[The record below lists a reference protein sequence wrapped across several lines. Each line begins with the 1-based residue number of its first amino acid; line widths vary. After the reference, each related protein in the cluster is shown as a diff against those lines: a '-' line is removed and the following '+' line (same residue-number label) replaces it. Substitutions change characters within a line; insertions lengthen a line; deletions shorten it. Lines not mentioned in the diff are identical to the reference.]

1 MAETRELRVIGVR
14 FEEPDYAPVLVL
26 RELQGQRVLPIWI
39 GAAEAG
45 SIAAFQQG
53 VVPDRPL
60 SHDLHL
66 LLIEE
71 LGHRLS
77 RVELVKVER
86 GTFYA
91 DLVVDDSVRIS
102 ARPSDA
108 VSIALR
114 ADAPVYAT
122 EELLSEVGI
131 RLDEDGDVDV
141 EAFREFLDHVSAEDF
156 KSGNDE

>member
-1 MAETRELRVIGVR
+1 MAESKELRVIGVR

-26 RELQGQRVLPIWI
+26 RELEGQRVLPIWI

-45 SIAAFQQG
+45 AIATFQQG

-66 LLIEE
+66 ALIED

-91 DLVVDDSVRIS
+91 DLVVDDATRIS

-108 VSIALR
+108 VAIALR
-114 ADAPVYAT
+114 ADAPVFAT
-122 EELLSEVGI
+122 EELLDEVGI

-156 KSGNDE
+156 KSDEEG